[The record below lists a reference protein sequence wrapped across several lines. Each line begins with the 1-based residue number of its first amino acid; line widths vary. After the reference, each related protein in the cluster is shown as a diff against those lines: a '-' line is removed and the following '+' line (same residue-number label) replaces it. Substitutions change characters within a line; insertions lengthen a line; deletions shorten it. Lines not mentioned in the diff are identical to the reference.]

1 MMSKKERVLFGTDGI
16 RGKAGNYPLTAP
28 TILKLGQVAADVLL
42 ASRPGE
48 HVGGVWPVVV
58 IGKDTRQSGDMLE
71 AAIAAGLNSRGV
83 DVRLAGVIPTPAIAQ
98 LTRELK
104 AAFGIVISA
113 SHNPFDDNGIKFFG
127 PDGYKLDDSIELMIE
142 TALLADN
149 SIRGIREDFSSAI
162 GRTAPLE
169 DAVDRYV
176 HFVTHGNETSLLG
189 GLTIALDV
197 ANGAAW
203 QTSPAI
209 LSALGAKVLTF
220 HNHPN
225 GLNINRDCGCT
236 HPASIEKIVRET
248 GAHAGVSHD
257 GDADR
262 VLLVDETGSVLDG
275 DEIMAIAAISM
286 LSEGTLNQNTLVTTV
301 MSNAGLDKAIK
312 DAGGHV
318 LRTNVGD
325 RYVVE
330 MMKKGGYNLG
340 GEQSG
345 HFIFRDFNT
354 TGDGIVSAVQLL
366 SIMQQSGKP
375 LSELRKMMKHFP
387 QVQKNVRVKEK
398 PDLRTV
404 TSVHQLVLE
413 TETTL
418 GDGGRVLMRYSGTEP
433 LLRILIEGQDPVY
446 IEGQIEKIAT
456 AAQTAIGE

>member
-1 MMSKKERVLFGTDGI
+1 MSKKERVLFGTDGI
-16 RGKAGNYPLTAP
+16 RGKAGIYPLTAAMV
-28 TILKLGQVAADVLL
+28 LKLGQAAADVLL
-42 ASRPGE
+42 NSSNPQFLNSSAPG
-48 HVGGVWPVVV
+48 GGWPLVV

-113 SHNPFDDNGIKFFG
+113 SHNPFEDNGIKFFG
-127 PDGYKLDDSIELMIE
+127 PDGYKLDDAVELVIES
-142 TALLADN
+142 ALLADPPPET
-149 SIRGIREDFSSAI
+149 GSAI

-169 DAVDRYV
+169 NALDRYV
-176 HFVTHGNETSLLG
+176 NFVTHGHDSHLLS
-189 GLTIALDV
+189 GLTVALDA

-209 LSALGAKVLTF
+209 LTALGASVSTF
-220 HNHPN
+220 HDRPN

-236 HPASIEKIVRET
+236 HPESIEKIVRET
-248 GAHAGVSHD
+248 GAQVGISHD

-262 VLLVDETGSVLDG
+262 VLLVDEAGSVLDG
-275 DEIMAIAAISM
+275 DEIMAIAALAM
-286 LSEGTLNQNTLVTTV
+286 LREGTLKHDTLVTTV
-301 MSNAGLDKAIK
+301 MSNAGLDQAITA
-312 DAGGHV
+312 AGGRV
-318 LRTNVGD
+318 IRTQVGD

-345 HFIFRDFNT
+345 HFIFRDLNS
-354 TGDGIVSAVQLL
+354 TGDGIVAAVQLL
-366 SIMQQSGKP
+366 SIMSQSGKP
-375 LSELRKMMKHFP
+375 LSELRKLMRHLP
-387 QVQKNVRVKEK
+387 QVQKAVRVRQK

-404 TSVHQLVLE
+404 ASVQALVSE

-418 GDGGRVLMRYSGTEP
+418 GQSGRVLLRYSGTEP
-433 LLRILIEGQDPVY
+433 LLRILIEGQDQAY
-446 IEGQIEKIAT
+446 LEKQIEKIAS
-456 AAQTAIGE
+456 AAHVAIGE